1 MPDFPRDIQWIMEL
15 LPHRYPFLLVDRV
28 LEMEHEK
35 RIRALK
41 NVTINE
47 DFFNGHFPGAPVM
60 PGVLLIEGLA
70 QAGGI
75 LLLAER
81 PGRDRQLVYLMGI
94 EKAKFRRAV
103 VPGDQVIYE
112 VEVLRLRT
120 NHSRLGCS
128 ALVDGKVVAEAI
140 ISSAMVDR

>member
-1 MPDFPRDIQWIMEL
+1 
-15 LPHRYPFLLVDRV
+15 
-28 LEMEHEK
+28 
-35 RIRALK
+35 
-41 NVTINE
+41 VTINE
-47 DFFNGHFPGAPVM
+47 NFFNGHFPGAPVM